1 MQSYLS
7 NVFIIFFFFPFSCID
22 TCSYYVEISQNVT
35 CHAPKPLNWIVCS
48 MVHMYAL
55 LMRILHFLLGKLLL
69 EVQPELMDT
78 LIQAT
83 KDGDESR
90 LNYET

>member
-1 MQSYLS
+1 
-7 NVFIIFFFFPFSCID
+7 
-22 TCSYYVEISQNVT
+22 
-35 CHAPKPLNWIVCS
+35 